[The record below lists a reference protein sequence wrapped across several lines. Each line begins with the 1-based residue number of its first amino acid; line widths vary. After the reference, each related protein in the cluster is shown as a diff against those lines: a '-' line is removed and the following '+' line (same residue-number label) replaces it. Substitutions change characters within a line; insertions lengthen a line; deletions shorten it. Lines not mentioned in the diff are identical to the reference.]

1 MYERG
6 KFPHWLRFVKYGEGG
21 PAGYGS
27 IKTGKLAPLVTIDKE
42 RKVRLMPSEKD
53 GEGDPVGN
61 VRSIPESTVG
71 YAFDKYGE
79 LSLLRPIER
88 NTRKDGS
95 VS

>member
-1 MYERG
+1 MRYQGSQVCVRTG
-6 KFPHWLRFVKYGEGG
+6 KFPT
-21 PAGYGS
+21 GYGS

-42 RKVRLMPSEKD
+42 RKVRLMPSGKD

-61 VRSIPESTVG
+61 VRSIPESPVG